1 MADWTSIDTNSL
13 LPGEPVISSTMLAFE
28 ENPRA
33 IAEGATGAPRI
44 LPEAMSGSVAGETL
58 LFGTGGTGQVFTSAP
73 ESEIIVWAGQFRATT
88 TCTVRVRGQ
97 YRRIGDSG
105 TPVTF
110 SIAKNGSAIISES
123 TDSTSFQNS
132 AAVDVSLVAGD
143 LVVVSGSG
151 GSGGTPNDPT
161 SSSIQIRDI
170 KYTVGEQRT
179 VGGI

>member
-44 LPEAMSGSVAGETL
+44 LAEAMSGSVAGETL
-58 LFGTGGTGQVFTSAP
+58 LFGTGGTGQVFTSDPDAG
-73 ESEIIVWAGQFRATT
+73 ITVWAAQFRATT
-88 TCTVRVRGQ
+88 ACTVRVRGQ
-97 YRRIGDSG
+97 YRRIGDST
-105 TPVTF
+105 TPVFF
-110 SIAKNGSAIISES
+110 SITKNGSSIISES

-132 AAVDVSLVAGD
+132 ATVDVSLVAGD
-143 LVVVSGSG
+143 LVLVVGQG
-151 GSGGTPNDPT
+151 GSGGTPENPT
-161 SSSIQIRDI
+161 TSSIQIRDI